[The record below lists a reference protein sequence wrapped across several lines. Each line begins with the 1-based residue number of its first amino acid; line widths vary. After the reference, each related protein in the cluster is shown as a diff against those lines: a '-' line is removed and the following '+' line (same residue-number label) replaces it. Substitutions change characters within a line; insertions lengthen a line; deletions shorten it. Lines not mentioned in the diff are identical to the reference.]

1 MSLSSNKI
9 LLANALT
16 NQAAA
21 YFQTVTVS
29 SVGIGNATA
38 MNAGVSSA
46 QFIPA
51 GWYVLPSSTNNV
63 TIEINTGAAGANSW
77 TTYIAANTGGTII
90 SDGWNVRGNATTG
103 TQTLTLYGLSQGQ
116 NATGQFNAS

>member
-51 GWYVLPSSTNNV
+51 GWYVLPTDRKSTRLNSSH
-63 TIEINTGAAGANSW
+63 IP
-77 TTYIAANTGGTII
+77 
-90 SDGWNVRGNATTG
+90 
-103 TQTLTLYGLSQGQ
+103 LSRMPSS
-116 NATGQFNAS
+116 A

>member
-51 GWYVLPSSTNNV
+51 GWYVIPNGTNNV
-63 TIEINTGAAGANSW
+63 TIEINTGASGANSW

-103 TQTLTLYGLSQGQ
+103 SQTLTLYGLSQGQ

>member
-1 MSLSSNKI
+1 MSLSLQKI
-9 LLANALT
+9 LVSNVLT

-21 YFQTVTVS
+21 YFQTQTVT

-51 GWYVLPSSTNNV
+51 GLYLLPPTANV
-63 TIEINTGAAGANSW
+63 TIEINTGASNVNAW
-77 TTYIAANTGGTII
+77 TTLISANVGGTLF
-90 SDGWNVRGNATTG
+90 SDGWNVRANATTG
-103 TQTLTLYGLSQGQ
+103 SQTVTLYTVDGGQ
-116 NATGQFNAS
+116 NATGQYNNV

>member
-51 GWYVLPSSTNNV
+51 GWYVLPTGTNNV
-63 TIEINTGAAGANSW
+63 TIEINTGASGANSW

>member
-51 GWYVLPSSTNNV
+51 GWYVLPTGTNNV
-63 TIEINTGAAGANSW
+63 TIEINTGASGANSW

-103 TQTLTLYGLSQGQ
+103 SQTLTLYGLSQGQ